1 MNVVLQKGTK
11 ESSVVLFGTSA
22 FFVHTCPLDFIT
34 AFIPMSQKVMVYIY
48 DQNITEG

>member
-1 MNVVLQKGTK
+1 MNVGLEKK
-11 ESSVVLFGTSA
+11 PRESSMVLFGMFV

-34 AFIPMSQKVMVYIY
+34 PFIPMLQKVMMYIY